1 MDNENNQLRS
11 DIYLLI
17 STLCRGAPERELLDF
32 LSTLEIESG
41 INQMTSAWQGLAE
54 AAKVAEVSAL
64 EDEYQDLFI
73 GVGKG
78 EVIPF
83 ASWHLTGSL
92 MDKPL
97 AALRQDLSHLG
108 LEREE
113 SVKEP
118 EDHISAVCEVL
129 AHLIDQQKEQEA
141 KAFFN
146 HHLSPWYTDLCRQI
160 ETAPS
165 GQFYPSVAVLM
176 QAFFD
181 VEQVSY
187 AQNPGTTQ
195 AKMKID
201 VKNITTK

>member
-1 MDNENNQLRS
+1 MENENNELRS

-32 LSTLEIESG
+32 LSSLEIESG
-41 INQMTSAWQGLAE
+41 INQMTSAWQGLA
-54 AAKVAEVSAL
+54 AAANVAEVSAL

-73 GVGKG
+73 GIGKG

-97 AALRQDLSHLG
+97 AALRHDLGHLG

-129 AHLIDQQKEQEA
+129 ANLIDQQKESEA

-146 HHLSPWYTDLCRQI
+146 QHLSPWYSDLCRQI
-160 ETAPS
+160 ENAPS
-165 GQFYPSVAVLM
+165 AQFYPSVAALM
-176 QAFFD
+176 QAF
-181 VEQVSY
+181 S
-187 AQNPGTTQ
+187 
-195 AKMKID
+195 MWSR
-201 VKNITTK
+201 

>member
-1 MDNENNQLRS
+1 MDNDNNQLRS

-83 ASWHLTGSL
+83 ASCT
-92 MDKPL
+92 
-97 AALRQDLSHLG
+97 
-108 LEREE
+108 
-113 SVKEP
+113 
-118 EDHISAVCEVL
+118 
-129 AHLIDQQKEQEA
+129 
-141 KAFFN
+141 
-146 HHLSPWYTDLCRQI
+146 
-160 ETAPS
+160 
-165 GQFYPSVAVLM
+165 
-176 QAFFD
+176 
-181 VEQVSY
+181 
-187 AQNPGTTQ
+187 
-195 AKMKID
+195 
-201 VKNITTK
+201 